1 MPLVQT
7 ISIIIMLQRVS
18 ELALSAR
25 NTKRALARGGI
36 EHGRGHYWMFVVLHV
51 GWLVGINAEWQLG
64 HQTRPS
70 MWPWL
75 CLGALLLQVARYS
88 VIRSL
93 GEAWNTRII
102 TWPDM
107 TVVRSGWYR
116 HVRHPNY
123 LIVALELA
131 LVPMIVGCFVTAVVA
146 SVANA
151 AILLLIRIP
160 AEERALAKR

>member
-1 MPLVQT
+1 
-7 ISIIIMLQRVS
+7 
-18 ELALSAR
+18 
-25 NTKRALARGGI
+25 
-36 EHGRGHYWMFVVLHV
+36 
-51 GWLVGINAEWQLG
+51 
-64 HQTRPS
+64 
-70 MWPWL
+70 
-75 CLGALLLQVARYS
+75 
-88 VIRSL
+88 
-93 GEAWNTRII
+93 
-102 TWPDM
+102 M